1 MGATVAILIVLGVAA
16 AFLIW
21 PRLRR
26 SQGWKATITPL
37 ASIIGSGFL
46 VLGPVLDDNFGVWAP
61 AIMAVLCLLAYGFGA
76 AIRFNIARLDQPQ
89 PRHPLT
95 ETIETLSAW
104 ALALA
109 YVISVAYYLNLFGAF
124 ASSLW
129 PAAPDTAA
137 RVVTSAI
144 YGVIL
149 GAAVFGGF
157 RALEEMEQ
165 ASVGIKL
172 AIIAGL
178 LAGLAVHF
186 GQEARAGALVINP
199 AVTTGWGAV
208 TLAFGLIVTVQG
220 FETSRYLGNTYSAD
234 MRIRSM
240 RWAQWLS
247 AGIYMAYISLLVFL
261 FPAGKVPLSETAIID
276 MMGLVAPVL
285 PPLLIAAAL
294 SAQLSA
300 AVADTGGAGGLV
312 QELTGGRVRPVQG
325 YMLLIGAGLVLTWA
339 ANVFQIIAIASRAFA
354 VYYGLQAG
362 IAGLSALN
370 QRQVARAAGFGL
382 LAGLGFVIAI
392 FGQAVEG

>member
-1 MGATVAILIVLGVAA
+1 MGTTLAVLIGVGLTAA
-16 AFLIW
+16 LLLW

-26 SQGWKATITPL
+26 ADGWKATVTPL

-61 AIMAVLCLLAYGFGA
+61 LVMATLCLVAYGFGA
-76 AIRFNIARLDQPQ
+76 AIRFNIARIDTDP
-89 PRHPLT
+89 PRHART
-95 ETIETLSAW
+95 EQVETLAAW

-124 ASSLW
+124 ATSLW
-129 PAAPDTAA
+129 PDAPDSAA
-137 RVVTSAI
+137 RWVTTLI

-149 GAAVFGGF
+149 AAALFGGF
-157 RALEEMEQ
+157 RALEGMEQ
-165 ASVGIKL
+165 TSVGIKL

-178 LAGLAVHF
+178 LAGLALHF
-186 GQEARAGALVINP
+186 GQQASTGNLVINP
-199 AVTTGWGAV
+199 AVATGWGAV

-220 FETSRYLGNTYSAD
+220 FETSRYLGNTYSAE

-294 SAQLSA
+294 SAQFSA

-312 QELTGGRVRPVQG
+312 QELTSGRVRPLQG
-325 YMLLIGAGLVLTWA
+325 YTLLIGAGLVLTWA
-339 ANVFQIIAIASRAFA
+339 ADVFQIIAIASRAFA

-362 IAGLSALN
+362 IAALSALN
-370 QRQVARAAGFGL
+370 QRQVALAAGFGL

>member
-1 MGATVAILIVLGVAA
+1 MGTTLAVLIGVGLTAA
-16 AFLIW
+16 LLLW

-26 SQGWKATITPL
+26 ADGWKATVTPL

-61 AIMAVLCLLAYGFGA
+61 LVMAALCLAAYGFGA
-76 AIRFNIARLDQPQ
+76 AIRFNIARIDTDP
-89 PRHPLT
+89 PRHART
-95 ETIETLSAW
+95 EQVETLAAW

-124 ASSLW
+124 ATNLW
-129 PAAPDTAA
+129 PDAPDSAA
-137 RVVTSAI
+137 RWVTTLI

-149 GAAVFGGF
+149 GAALFGGF
-157 RALEEMEQ
+157 RALEGLEQ
-165 ASVGIKL
+165 TSVGIKL

-186 GQEARAGALVINP
+186 GQQATTGDLVINP
-199 AVTTGWGAV
+199 AVTTGWAAV
-208 TLAFGLIVTVQG
+208 TRAFGLIVTVQG

-234 MRIRSM
+234 LRIRSM

-261 FPAGKVPLSETAIID
+261 FPTGKVPLSETAIID

-294 SAQLSA
+294 SAQFSA

-325 YMLLIGAGLVLTWA
+325 
-339 ANVFQIIAIASRAFA
+339 
-354 VYYGLQAG
+354 
-362 IAGLSALN
+362 
-370 QRQVARAAGFGL
+370 
-382 LAGLGFVIAI
+382 
-392 FGQAVEG
+392 